1 MMGNRMSMLEE
12 MRLRPDS
19 MTQMVDLKT
28 EGDEMSPDCGNSD
41 VQPQPMVNRRGSQAC
56 AAGLDE
62 LAAWLTMH

>member
-1 MMGNRMSMLEE
+1 MGNRMSMLEE

-41 VQPQPMVNRRGSQAC
+41 VQPQPTQRGRGSTVVVRRHVQRDWMSWQH
-56 AAGLDE
+56 G
-62 LAAWLTMH
+62 